1 MYSLYRYFKP
11 VAKKLPDP
19 DGPLLKSIP
28 PSSIQAANDAYIE
41 ASGHSQSSK
50 RGSYV
55 RLTGV
60 QQAEISKYAL
70 AYGNKAAI
78 SHYSKRFCVD
88 IPKSSVSTWK
98 AKYISELNRKR
109 AIEDFE
115 PSGEILIQSLPSKKR
130 GRPLLLGSELDE
142 QVKSYIKDVREK
154 GGGIDTT
161 VLIASAEA
169 MVKKVDKNLLKDYG
183 GPIDLT
189 PTWAKSLLHRIGY
202 VKRKASTSAKVE
214 PSNFEEMKEQYL
226 LDIQAAVDIA
236 DIPMDLV
243 LNWDHTGVNIVPG
256 SQWTMAEKGAKRVEC
271 AGVDDKRQITIVV
284 CGTASGVFLPF
295 QVIYKGK
302 TPACL
307 PRFVFPAD
315 WNVTFTENHW
325 SNEEKTLEYIHKVI
339 LPFIQKKRNDLKLPV
354 DHGAL
359 VIYDEFRGQ
368 LTDAVHLLLDAN
380 HIYVVKVPPNCTDR
394 LQPMDL
400 TVNRSI
406 KEFLRR
412 KFRVWY
418 SEEVTRKL
426 AANDTS
432 IVDTKMST
440 MKPLG
445 ASWLKSLLGAK
456 YGTSRK
462 WF

>member
-1 MYSLYRYFKP
+1 MHSLYRYFKP

-19 DGPLLKSIP
+19 DGPLSKSIP

-41 ASGHSQSSK
+41 ASGRSQSSK

-55 RLTGV
+55 KLTGV

-70 AYGNKAAI
+70 VRGNKAAI
-78 SHYSKRFCVD
+78 CHYSKRFCVD
-88 IPKSSVSTWK
+88 IPTSSVSTWK

-256 SQWTMAEKGAKRVEC
+256 SQWTMAEKGSKRVEC
-271 AGVDDKRQITIVV
+271 TGVDDKRQITIVV
-284 CGTASGVFLPF
+284 CGTASGIF
-295 QVIYKGK
+295 
-302 TPACL
+302 CL
-307 PRFVFPAD
+307 
-315 WNVTFTENHW
+315 
-325 SNEEKTLEYIHKVI
+325 
-339 LPFIQKKRNDLKLPV
+339 
-354 DHGAL
+354 
-359 VIYDEFRGQ
+359 FR
-368 LTDAVHLLLDAN
+368 
-380 HIYVVKVPPNCTDR
+380 
-394 LQPMDL
+394 
-400 TVNRSI
+400 
-406 KEFLRR
+406 
-412 KFRVWY
+412 
-418 SEEVTRKL
+418 
-426 AANDTS
+426 
-432 IVDTKMST
+432 
-440 MKPLG
+440 
-445 ASWLKSLLGAK
+445 
-456 YGTSRK
+456 
-462 WF
+462 

>member
-1 MYSLYRYFKP
+1 MNSLYRYFKP

-19 DGPLLKSIP
+19 DGPLSKSIP

-271 AGVDDKRQITIVV
+271 AGVDDKWQITIVV

-380 HIYVVKVPPNCTDR
+380 HIYVAKLHRP
-394 LQPMDL
+394 
-400 TVNRSI
+400 
-406 KEFLRR
+406 
-412 KFRVWY
+412 
-418 SEEVTRKL
+418 L
-426 AANDTS
+426 AANGFS
-432 IVDTKMST
+432 C
-440 MKPLG
+440 
-445 ASWLKSLLGAK
+445 KSLNKGVSP
-456 YGTSRK
+456 T
-462 WF
+462 